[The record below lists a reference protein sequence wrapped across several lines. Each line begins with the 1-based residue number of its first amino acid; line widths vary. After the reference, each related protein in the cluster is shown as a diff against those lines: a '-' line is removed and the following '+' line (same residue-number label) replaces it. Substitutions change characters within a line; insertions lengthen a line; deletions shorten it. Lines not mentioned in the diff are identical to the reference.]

1 MEKGKLYS
9 FEIKG
14 WKEPICGIVEAF
26 SVDWILIKWIIN
38 DFLFD
43 GYSVIQRRH
52 IKKCFQDENLL
63 FKESVL
69 RAKGV
74 MDIPT
79 PEIPIDSKSAPLK
92 WFCDNMNIVLVSP
105 IDESV
110 CDVGK
115 ITKVLNRVFYLKT
128 MDGEGKWDNVY
139 DNCLLSEIVSFSIDT
154 DYVKSLLIYSLKFE
168 K

>member
-1 MEKGKLYS
+1 
-9 FEIKG
+9 
-14 WKEPICGIVEAF
+14 
-26 SVDWILIKWIIN
+26 
-38 DFLFD
+38 
-43 GYSVIQRRH
+43 
-52 IKKCFQDENLL
+52 
-63 FKESVL
+63 
-69 RAKGV
+69 

-128 MDGEGKWDNVY
+128 MDCEGKWDNVY

>member
-52 IKKCFQDENLL
+52 IKKA
-63 FKESVL
+63 FKMRIS
-69 RAKGV
+69 
-74 MDIPT
+74 
-79 PEIPIDSKSAPLK
+79 
-92 WFCDNMNIVLVSP
+92 
-105 IDESV
+105 
-110 CDVGK
+110 
-115 ITKVLNRVFYLKT
+115 YLKNLYY
-128 MDGEGKWDNVY
+128 EQKV
-139 DNCLLSEIVSFSIDT
+139 
-154 DYVKSLLIYSLKFE
+154 
-168 K
+168 